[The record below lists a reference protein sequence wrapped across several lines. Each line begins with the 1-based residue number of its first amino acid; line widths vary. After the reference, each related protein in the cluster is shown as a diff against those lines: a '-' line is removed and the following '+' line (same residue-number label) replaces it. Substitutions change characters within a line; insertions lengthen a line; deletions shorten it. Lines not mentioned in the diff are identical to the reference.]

1 MDSLVLILMEYFSV
15 VHCTER
21 ICRNALAS
29 CCIASLQGF
38 WNDED
43 TKIQAE
49 VLVMVVKIS

>member
-1 MDSLVLILMEYFSV
+1 MLFTALKGSV
-15 VHCTER
+15 
-21 ICRNALAS
+21 AS